1 MRDIKLR
8 GKPFFTGL
16 MAVLVSPT
24 PIKVLCVF
32 GTHKAMRDQFFEC
45 ADQVLKL
52 GQGFAVRMHDN
63 TITTPIG
70 SVLMFKSIS
79 SHDSMLQLQG
89 VELHDLWI
97 EDGHPFGEDVY
108 KRLQCRVR
116 L

>member
-1 MRDIKLR
+1 MSEIRLR

-32 GTHKAMRDQFFEC
+32 GTHKAMREKFFEC

-52 GQGFAVRMHDN
+52 GRGFEVRMADN
-63 TITTPIG
+63 CIKTPIG
-70 SVLMFKSIS
+70 SVVTFRSIS
-79 SHDSMLQLQG
+79 SHDAMLSLQG
-89 VELHDLWI
+89 MELHDLWI
-97 EDGHPFGEDVY
+97 EDGHPLGEDVY